1 MRRKITD
8 KLLAWKENKRKTCLL
23 IRGARQVGKTYS
35 VTEFVSENY
44 AHHLCIDLSKNERAR
59 SAFDG
64 DPSVDD
70 IIMRLSIIFSD
81 FRFVPGETA
90 IFLDEIQSCPNART
104 SLKSFAQDGRY
115 DVIASGSLIGI
126 RMSDVGDYP
135 VGYETRLTM
144 YPMDFEEF
152 LWANEMSEN
161 VLAHIRDCIR
171 TRTPFD
177 TEVLKNINQWMRW
190 YMITGGMPQ
199 AVGTFVREKKF
210 DGVRQVH
217 SDIIQDYMDDI
228 SKHCDENQRNRV
240 ERIFESVSA
249 QLAKQKVRF
258 VYSEVR
264 KEIGYDVGSEYYGYS
279 RNWLKQ
285 AGLTLECIA
294 VSEPHMPLAE
304 RMDDTRF
311 KLYFNDTGL
320 LTSMYE
326 SEVQYEILTG
336 NTEVNRGAVM
346 ENLVAQMLAS
356 QGRSLLYY
364 YRPKSLEV
372 SEDNDVV
379 TVNPI
384 ELDFVTVVEGHVAA
398 IEVKSGR
405 KSRGRSLL
413 RAMED
418 FGVRGINL
426 GNWNIQIDEN
436 GVLHLPIFAAAFM
449 DSIDPP
455 RDMSVDASSVDRL
468 NTMFG

>member
-1 MRRKITD
+1 MRRKIAG
-8 KLLAWKENKRKTCLL
+8 KLLAWKEDKRGTCLL

-35 VTEFVSENY
+35 VTEFISQNY
-44 AHHLCIDLSKNERAR
+44 RHHISIDLSKNERAR

-64 DPSVDD
+64 DPTVDD
-70 IIMRLSIIFSD
+70 IIMRLSTIFVDS
-81 FRFVPGETA
+81 RFVPGETA
-90 IFLDEIQSCPNART
+90 IFLDEIQSCPSART

-126 RMSDVGDYP
+126 RMSDVDDYP

-152 LWANEMSEN
+152 LWANGMSEN
-161 VLAHIRDCIR
+161 VLGYIRGCIG

-177 TEVLKNINQWMRW
+177 GEVLRNINQWMRW

-199 AVGTFVREKKF
+199 AVRTFVEERKF
-210 DGVRQVH
+210 DGVRQIH

-240 ERIFESVSA
+240 ERMFESVSA
-249 QLAKQKVRF
+249 QLAKEKVRF
-258 VYSEVR
+258 VYSDVERDV
-264 KEIGYDVGSEYYGYS
+264 GYDVGSEYYGYS

-294 VSEPHMPLAE
+294 LNEPHMPLTE
-304 RMDDTRF
+304 RKDDRRF

-326 SEVQYEILTG
+326 AEIQYEILTG
-336 NTEVNRGAVM
+336 NTGVNRGAVM

-356 QGRSLLYY
+356 QGRSLFYY
-364 YRPKSLEV
+364 YRPKDLKESKDGSIKSV
-372 SEDNDVV
+372 S
-379 TVNPI
+379 PI
-384 ELDFVTVVEGHVAA
+384 ELDFITVVGGHVTA

-405 KSRGRSLL
+405 KSRGKSLL
-413 RAMED
+413 RAMDE
-418 FGVRGINL
+418 FGVKGIKL
-426 GNWNIQIDEN
+426 GNWNIQSDEN

-449 DSIDPP
+449 DCVDPP
-455 RDMSVDASSVDRL
+455 RDMSVDTSSIDRL
-468 NTMFG
+468 NEMFG